1 MKIKILQ
8 TLQVK
13 KLKELKMISSRHL
26 KDFKSH
32 KDPLVCRY
40 NKIKL
45 SVICL

>member
-13 KLKELKMISSRHL
+13 KLKELKMISRHL